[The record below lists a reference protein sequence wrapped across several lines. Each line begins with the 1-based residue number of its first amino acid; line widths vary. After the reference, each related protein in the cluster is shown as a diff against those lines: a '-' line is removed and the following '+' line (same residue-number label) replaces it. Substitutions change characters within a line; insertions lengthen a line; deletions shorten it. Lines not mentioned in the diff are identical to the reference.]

1 MRLALILSALALAA
15 SCGRADPAPEEW
27 KRHPAS
33 HVIRI
38 TAELTFDGAPVEID
52 ELVDCRAYYRGAL
65 YKTPHLTFSP
75 SRVQVANETADG
87 GMIVFRVSRS
97 FCWAFAKTWGGF
109 DEETNPPPGW
119 TPALEWYDNRD
130 PALAQMGL
138 LYLSETALTAPN
150 GRLRIVEPFQLS
162 IPEHPPSEALI
173 AEAERQ
179 DVERDMWFGR
189 DVTGSYRYLSSP
201 FAYKMEALLKIPESE
216 WRNPERAK
224 ASWHWIQ
231 RRNGRHD
238 PEPDWQALA
247 RYLDGV
253 TSDARY
259 VDLGYIDRETYPDA
273 VQVLERLRA
282 GRGSDL
288 NGIYESGIPKPS
300 APRYGLLI
308 SEKRAGQW
316 ATDPFNPNY
325 VDEFIPV
332 TCIDGV
338 MTADPAHPGLRY
350 WFRERCSHHKLF
362 IGFDFFG
369 VRLTIDVTSRLSNL
383 IFDTQTGDLWRVGR

>member
-97 FCWAFAKTWGGF
+97 FCWAFAKTWVGF

-130 PALAQMGL
+130 PELAQMGL
-138 LYLSETALTAPN
+138 LYLSETALTAAN

-162 IPEHPPSEALI
+162 IPEHPPSEVLI

-179 DVERDMWFGR
+179 ETERDLWLGR
-189 DVTGSYRYLSSP
+189 DVTGSYRYLSSGLTP
-201 FAYKMEALLKIPESE
+201 TMDSILRIPESE
-216 WRNPERAK
+216 WRNPELAK
-224 ASWHWIQ
+224 AGWHWSQ
-231 RRNGRHD
+231 QRNGRHD

-259 VDLGYIDRETYPDA
+259 IYLGHIDGELFPDA
-273 VQVLERLRA
+273 AEVLLRLLT
-282 GRGSDL
+282 GRRSDL
-288 NGIYESGIPKPS
+288 NDIYQSGIPKPS
-300 APRYGLLI
+300 APRFGLLI

-325 VDEFIPV
+325 VDEQIPF

-338 MTADPAHPGLRY
+338 MTADPAHPGLKY
-350 WFRERCSHHKLF
+350 WFRERCSHHKRF
-362 IGFDFFG
+362 IGADFFG
-369 VRLTIDVTSRLSNL
+369 VRLTTERAPLFASL
-383 IFDTQTGDLWRVGR
+383 IFDTQTRDLWRVGK